1 MAQSSELETLDQ
13 LLGGEMS
20 LSIIRQL
27 YASDESFTRGV
38 LALLRNGDVR
48 LLETSGAHVAQW
60 RWRSLFEEG
69 EVLTALS
76 SFALDITPTGAA
88 KMS

>member
-1 MAQSSELETLDQ
+1 MAQSSEMETLDQ
-13 LLGGEMS
+13 LLGGEKA

-27 YASDESFTRGV
+27 YSSDESFTRGV

-48 LLETSGAHVAQW
+48 LLEPSRAEVAEW

-76 SFALDITPTGAA
+76 SFALDVTPAGAA
-88 KMS
+88 KVS

>member
-1 MAQSSELETLDQ
+1 MAQSSEMETLDQ
-13 LLGGEMS
+13 LLGGEKD

-27 YASDESFTRGV
+27 FSSDESFTQGV

-48 LLETSGAHVAQW
+48 LLEPSGAHVAQW
-60 RWRSLFEEG
+60 RWRLLLEEG